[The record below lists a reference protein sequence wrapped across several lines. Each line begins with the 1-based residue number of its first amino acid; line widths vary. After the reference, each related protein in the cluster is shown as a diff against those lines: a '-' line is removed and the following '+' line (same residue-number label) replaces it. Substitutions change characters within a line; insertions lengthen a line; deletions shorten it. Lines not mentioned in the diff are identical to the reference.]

1 MKTYA
6 DRPWLEYLD
15 PKINRHPTLSEKPV
29 YQLLVDSF
37 TQYPNHVALYFY
49 GTEFTYAELECLT
62 NKMANSI
69 TKLGVTK
76 GDRVAICMDNCPQY
90 VIAFFAIL
98 KAGGVV
104 VQTTPMATG
113 RELLYLLTDS
123 GSKGIITLDYLWP
136 RVKEVMDENG
146 LNFAIVGS
154 IDDYLPREPFPG
166 RPFGIPENPPRID
179 PAPPV
184 YSFRELLNEACTFVP
199 PAINSRE
206 DVAVLQ
212 YTSGTTGFAKGVMVT
227 HYNLVS
233 YVILMSAM
241 DWKSEPGKEVYP
253 VTLPMSHN
261 YGMYQ
266 TVVAPL
272 AIGGKVVIMVRF
284 HPDETLK
291 IIDRL
296 HPTIFRAVPT
306 MLTMLITH
314 PRIKEYDLS
323 SIRHWIVGG
332 APVPDELVAKFR
344 ELSGANVVEG
354 YGLTESTSGV
364 VINSLYGQT
373 YKGMGFPGI
382 YTDARVVNPET
393 GEDVPLGEVGEL
405 WLKGPT
411 ISPGYWG
418 KPEETA
424 KTFTDGWLHTGD
436 LVRMSEYGVLEFV
449 DRLKEMIIVSGFN
462 VYPTEVENVLYEHP
476 GVMEA
481 AVIGWPDER
490 QGEVVKAVIAPR
502 KGVKLTAEEV
512 IDFCKERLTTY
523 KVPKIV
529 EFMDSLPKNPTGK
542 IQKKAL
548 KKKT

>member
-1 MKTYA
+1 M
-6 DRPWLEYLD
+6 
-15 PKINRHPTLSEKPV
+15 
-29 YQLLVDSF
+29 
-37 TQYPNHVALYFY
+37 
-49 GTEFTYAELECLT
+49 
-62 NKMANSI
+62 
-69 TKLGVTK
+69 
-76 GDRVAICMDNCPQY
+76 
-90 VIAFFAIL
+90 
-98 KAGGVV
+98 
-104 VQTTPMATG
+104 
-113 RELLYLLTDS
+113 
-123 GSKGIITLDYLWP
+123 
-136 RVKEVMDENG
+136 
-146 LNFAIVGS
+146 
-154 IDDYLPREPFPG
+154 
-166 RPFGIPENPPRID
+166 
-179 PAPPV
+179 
-184 YSFRELLNEACTFVP
+184 
-199 PAINSRE
+199 
-206 DVAVLQ
+206 
-212 YTSGTTGFAKGVMVT
+212 
-227 HYNLVS
+227 
-233 YVILMSAM
+233 
-241 DWKSEPGKEVYP
+241 
-253 VTLPMSHN
+253 
-261 YGMYQ
+261 
-266 TVVAPL
+266 L
-272 AIGGKVVIMVRF
+272 A
-284 HPDETLK
+284 
-291 IIDRL
+291 
-296 HPTIFRAVPT
+296 
-306 MLTMLITH
+306 TH

-364 VINSLYGQT
+364 IVNALYGQT

-382 YTDARVVNPET
+382 YTDVRVVNPET

-476 GVMEA
+476 GVMEV

-490 QGEVVKAVIAPR
+490 QGEVVKAVIAPQ
-502 KGVKLTAEEV
+502 KGVKLTANEI
-512 IDFCKERLTTY
+512 IDFCKERLTAY

-548 KKKT
+548 KRDA